1 MLCTLSL
8 CPGKH
13 GGPGEAIRLIRGRP
27 AKARGLT
34 AFLPVRSEGC
44 GYLLVGFA
52 SAFLVFFF
60 FFAFGSLVTGSGSD
74 PHEAAREMAQVLL
87 SLESVSAGA
96 WPESSPR
103 ADQLFLSGPEVTAA
117 QRLQGA
123 VAPFSLGSHQWWRH
137 IAWVGRVD

>member
-13 GGPGEAIRLIRGRP
+13 GGPGEAIRLIRGRT

-52 SAFLVFFF
+52 SAFLFFF
-60 FFAFGSLVTGSGSD
+60 FLFLCFFAFGSLVTGSGSD
-74 PHEAAREMAQVLL
+74 PHEAALEVAQVLPL
-87 SLESVSAGA
+87 GSVSLEPGLNLH
-96 WPESSPR
+96 P
-103 ADQLFLSGPEVTAA
+103 GPTCC
-117 QRLQGA
+117 
-123 VAPFSLGSHQWWRH
+123 S
-137 IAWVGRVD
+137 

>member
-13 GGPGEAIRLIRGRP
+13 GGPGEAIRLIRGRT

-52 SAFLVFFF
+52 SAFLFFF
-60 FFAFGSLVTGSGSD
+60 FFCFFVFLPLVPLSQGQD
-74 PHEAAREMAQVLL
+74 QIHMRLL
-87 SLESVSAGA
+87 
-96 WPESSPR
+96 
-103 ADQLFLSGPEVTAA
+103 
-117 QRLQGA
+117 
-123 VAPFSLGSHQWWRH
+123 
-137 IAWVGRVD
+137 